1 MEERR
6 RLELLALDLFQTEER
21 CQLDSSLLAALLSAL
36 LVLGL
41 PQMEE
46 RRQLD

>member
-1 MEERR
+1 
-6 RLELLALDLFQTEER
+6 
-21 CQLDSSLLAALLSAL
+21 L

-46 RRQLD
+46 RHLLELLALDLFQMEERRQLD